1 MEKKT
6 LADYTEFRSESFTKK
21 ILFKQGDNVV
31 FMLHFMPGQSL
42 PAHKHPGADVYL
54 LVLEGSGEMTIDDNV
69 IKVSKTDAI
78 RVDGGELFAYSN
90 TGNEPSSL
98 YVVLTKIP
106 DERYAQNI

>member
-6 LADYTEFRSESFTKK
+6 LADYTEYRSESFTKK
-21 ILFKQGDNVV
+21 ILFKQGENVV

-42 PAHKHPGADVYL
+42 PAHKHPGADVYI
-54 LVLEGSGEMTIDDNV
+54 LVVEGSGAMTMDD
-69 IKVSKTDAI
+69 KVVQVAKTDVI

-90 TGNEPSSL
+90 TGSEPSSL

-106 DERYAQNI
+106 DERYAKDV

>member
-42 PAHKHPGADVYL
+42 PAHKHPGADVYI
-54 LVLEGSGEMTIDDNV
+54 LVTEGSGEMTIDEAV
-69 IKVSKTDAI
+69 IGVTKSEVI
-78 RVDGGELFAYSN
+78 RVEGGELFAYTN
-90 TGNEPSSL
+90 TGSEPSSL

-106 DERYAQNI
+106 DERYAQEV

>member
-6 LADYTEFRSESFTKK
+6 IAEHTEFRDDSFTKK

-31 FMLHFMPGQSL
+31 FMLHFLPGQSL

-54 LVLEGSGEMTIDDNV
+54 MVVEGSGEMIVDDNV
-69 IKVSKTDAI
+69 VQVSKSDVVH
-78 RVDGGELFAYSN
+78 VDGGEMFSYSN
-90 TGNEPSSL
+90 TGSEPSSL

-106 DERYAQNI
+106 DERYAKEI